1 MKPKLPSMY
10 CIHRKEE
17 NISKYIYIDKMNF
30 NVLHNIEIKGKNSN
44 PNALGFHASLN
55 SAARRERAYS
65 FLNEIT
71 ISEAAKCTTIL
82 RW

>member
-1 MKPKLPSMY
+1 
-10 CIHRKEE
+10 
-17 NISKYIYIDKMNF
+17 MNF

-65 FLNEIT
+65 FKMRLQYQKQQN
-71 ISEAAKCTTIL
+71 AL
-82 RW
+82 LF